1 MYLKYKKIIVI
12 GILFFFYFD
21 YLKEKLDFNYSN
33 KYL

>member
-1 MYLKYKKIIVI
+1 MYLKYLNNYSYWYFV
-12 GILFFFYFD
+12 FFYFD